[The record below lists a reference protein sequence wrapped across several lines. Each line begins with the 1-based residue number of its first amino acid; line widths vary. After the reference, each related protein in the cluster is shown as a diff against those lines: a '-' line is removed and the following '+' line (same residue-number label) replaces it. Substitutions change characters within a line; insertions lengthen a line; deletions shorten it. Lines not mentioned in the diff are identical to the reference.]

1 MGKKEI
7 QRSEWKRLYPVKKAI
22 LISIWLFLVFV
33 IIAGI
38 KYCLYNVIELGAVWT
53 LILVTILVLLT
64 LKPILNY
71 VRTYYHCI
79 PYFNKI
85 FTKEELEAL
94 FENETFTDIAYLKE
108 NGMNKID
115 FAESEHWLRVN
126 WRYLSKEMMV
136 LGRAMPT
143 ASLKNRDTTPVWAM
157 YLTGDIVEIDLGR
170 KLSVEGRTKFG
181 EYIWFNLDILP
192 EEVLGKQEEEVSAIF
207 REVYRNYVEE
217 QAGISKKEVIKSL
230 IRNAE
235 IPRSICVY
243 KMPSYLQRPM
253 RDYSNG
259 CNVYYR

>member
-7 QRSEWKRLYPVKKAI
+7 QRSEWKRLYPIKKAI
-22 LISIWLFLVFV
+22 LIFAWFFLALR
-33 IIAGI
+33 IIAAVRFFYLSG
-38 KYCLYNVIELGAVWT
+38 IELSQDWPFIV
-53 LILVTILVLLT
+53 IVLLALLT
-64 LKPILNY
+64 FKPILNY
-71 VRTYYHCI
+71 VRTYYRCI

-85 FTKEELEAL
+85 FTKEELEEL

-143 ASLKNRDTTPVWAM
+143 SSLKNRDTTPVWAM

-170 KLSVEGRTKFG
+170 KLSAEGRTKFG

-207 REVYRNYVEE
+207 REVYQNYVEE

-230 IRNAE
+230 IQNAE

-243 KMPSYLQRPM
+243 KMPSYLQRPL

-259 CNVYYR
+259 CNVYYW

>member
-22 LISIWLFLVFV
+22 LIFAWFFLALR
-33 IIAGI
+33 IIAAIRFFYLSG
-38 KYCLYNVIELGAVWT
+38 IELSQDWPFIVIVLLA
-53 LILVTILVLLT
+53 LLT

-85 FTKEELEAL
+85 FTKEELEEL

-259 CNVYYR
+259 CNVYYW

>member
-7 QRSEWKRLYPVKKAI
+7 QRSEWKRLYPAKKAI
-22 LISIWLFLVFV
+22 LVFAWLFLALR
-33 IIAGI
+33 IIAAIRSFYLSG
-38 KYCLYNVIELGAVWT
+38 IELSQDWPFIVIVLLA
-53 LILVTILVLLT
+53 LLT

-85 FTKEELEAL
+85 FTKEELEEL

-143 ASLKNRDTTPVWAM
+143 ASLKNRDTTPVWTM

-170 KLSVEGRTKFG
+170 KLSAEGRTKFG

-217 QAGISKKEVIKSL
+217 QAGISKKEVIKGL

-243 KMPSYLQRPM
+243 KMPTYLQRPM

-259 CNVYYR
+259 CKVYYW